1 MFTGII
7 EELGVVT
14 QIWRK
19 PEGMQL
25 AISCK
30 EVLHETNIG
39 DSIACNGVCLTVT
52 RMIGGGFIADVM
64 NETAKVTN
72 VGALKQHSIVNLE
85 RAMAAN
91 GRFSGHIVSGHIDC
105 QEKVLKVVSD
115 GFATILHLSKQKEI
129 QKNIVLRGSVTI
141 NGVSLTVM
149 ENTPAS
155 FSVSIIPHTQK
166 ETNLQLLKIAD
177 WVNIEVDIFSKY
189 IQSFLGNSAEEKKE
203 SMISET
209 FLRANGF

>member
-7 EELGVVT
+7 EELGMVT
-14 QIWRK
+14 QIQQK
-19 PEGMQL
+19 PEGIQL

-30 EVLHETNIG
+30 EVLHETMIG

-52 RMIGGGFIADVM
+52 KLIAGGFIADVM

-72 VGALKQHSIVNLE
+72 VGALKLHSMVNLE

-105 QEKVLKVVSD
+105 QEEVLKVVPD
-115 GFATILHLSKQKEI
+115 GFAIILQLSKSKEI
-129 QKNIVLRGSVTI
+129 QKNIVLRGSITI

-149 ENTPAS
+149 ENTPTS
-155 FSVSIIPHTQK
+155 FCVSIIPHTQK
-166 ETNLQLLKIAD
+166 ETNLQFLKVKD
-177 WVNIEVDIFSKY
+177 RVNIEVDIFSKY
-189 IQSFLGNSAEEKKE
+189 IQSFLGNSVEEKKE
-203 SMISET
+203 SRISES

>member
-105 QEKVLKVVSD
+105 QEEVQKVVQD
-115 GFATILHLSKQKEI
+115 GLAIVYQFSKSKDI

-149 ENTPAS
+149 RNTPSS
-155 FSVSIIPHTQK
+155 FSVSLIPHTQQ
-166 ETNLQLLKIAD
+166 ETNLQFLKAQD
-177 WVNIEVDIFSKY
+177 KVNIEVDIFSKY
-189 IQSFLGNSAEEKKE
+189 IQSFFKNPVEENNE
-203 SMISET
+203 SKLSEA